1 MATTPF
7 TRRDTAAPARRE
19 AKAEAAGRALAVLAQ
34 MYAYF
39 DPSEPTFT
47 ARDGA
52 AEYALVA

>member
-1 MATTPF
+1 MAMTPF

-19 AKAEAAGRALAVLAQ
+19 ATTEPARRALAVLAQ

-47 ARDGA
+47 ARNEA
-52 AEYALVA
+52 ADYALVA